1 MSKEPTVVRNPGKTA
16 FRFPPRQAVYREWF
30 PVILVLSLFLTTQ
43 VGPGKAAQEEADSFP
58 LYANRVEPLPR
69 PEAAPALSG
78 VCFSSRWFRP
88 TGPSDP
94 HDTFRAAEA
103 FAATDFVWTYS
114 LDPNFVRRAKSFGGK
129 VFLAINSLVPDEPTG
144 NTRRRGRIVDL
155 EGNPVT
161 APWMR
166 GWGERYWGCVN
177 SPEYRES
184 YLAYAKRAIDA
195 GCDALQ
201 MDDPRTNLAAV
212 DWGAC
217 FCPHCMD
224 GFRKFLK
231 EKQRELDT
239 KGLGIE
245 DLETFNYREYLR
257 AKGAP
262 VGDAFRRY
270 DGGKLKELF
279 VEFQR
284 QSVAR
289 FFREM
294 REAIDAYAGRH
305 VPFSSNNYRGSWDF
319 PYDLFEIGMAELPQ
333 KDATPANMYRLFK
346 VARGRGKHQI
356 FTLVPA
362 TSDGS
367 EVRVTRCAIATS
379 YACGGHMIVPWDVYT
394 GPNSPRYF
402 GTAEQYADLYRFVR
416 QWASLFD
423 GYEELAAWVPQ
434 QEQERPAWFSLLDA
448 PEVLAVLRVR
458 PKDPAGGVV
467 IHLVDWR
474 EKPEPFRLEIDCR
487 GIGPWPQI
495 VATLFRPGQQPE
507 ECVPNWGS
515 PRGAD
520 RATFQIPA
528 LSPWGIVWIR
538 PDPQRA
544 SSEKIPILYS
554 TDLYHPHEDPD
565 DHFDLA
571 TLFALEE
578 FDIRGIILDGGG
590 RQKQSPG
597 TVPVSQ
603 IFQLTGRTVPVGI
616 GLAEPLRHPQ
626 DNGRDQPEEF
636 QQGVKLILKVLSESD
651 RPIVIFTTG
660 SLRDVAAAF
669 LREPHLLRK
678 KVSRLYVNIGDAL
691 GGQEY
696 NVNLD
701 PVAYRVVMKSGLP
714 LYWCPCFSGGL
725 WKREQGLATYWR
737 FRQGEVLQYVPVPLQ
752 NFFLYA
758 LRKETSPP
766 LDYLLLRHKEEQYR
780 WLYQLD
786 RNMWCTAPFLHA
798 AGRSVVEL
806 SPGLYRAFPG
816 GQTLLEQQAEG
827 GGRSQASMH
836 LAAICSN
843 LQPKTADGVSPTT
856 VRVAAENISAV
867 EAGDHFPRY
876 VQIFTF
882 HPKWLAE
889 TPDGQ
894 FVAHDTPEETGQ
906 RNVWVQCFQILKA
919 EEYDAA
925 MKSVLRELLRN
936 FPLVQSTP
944 GNKL

>member
-1 MSKEPTVVRNPGKTA
+1 MV
-16 FRFPPRQAVYREWF
+16 
-30 PVILVLSLFLTTQ
+30 
-43 VGPGKAAQEEADSFP
+43 GKAVDLAALGVTFSTSPLGENVWQGGFKGAIFFLLPLGALLAAGGGHAAEEDIFP
-58 LYANRVEPLPR
+58 LYTNRVEPVAR
-69 PEAAPALSG
+69 PEAAPALSA
-78 VCFSSRWFRP
+78 VCFSSRWFHP
-88 TGPSDP
+88 AKPSDP
-94 HDTFRAAEA
+94 HDTFQTAEA
-103 FAATDFVWTYS
+103 FVATDFVWTYS

-129 VFLAINSLVPDEPTG
+129 VFLAINSLVPDEPTS

-155 EGNPVT
+155 DGNPVT

-166 GWGERYWGCVN
+166 GWKESYWGCVN
-177 SPEYRES
+177 SPEYRAS

-217 FCPHCMD
+217 FCSHCME
-224 GFRKFLK
+224 GFRQFLK
-231 EKQRELDT
+231 QKRAELEPQT
-239 KGLGIE
+239 LGIE
-245 DLETFNYREYLR
+245 DWESFDYKEYLR
-257 AKGAP
+257 AKQAP

-270 DGGKLKELF
+270 EGGKLKELF

-284 QSVAR
+284 ESVAR
-289 FFREM
+289 FFREI
-294 REAIDAYAGRH
+294 RAAIDAYAGRH

-333 KDATPANMYRLFK
+333 KDATPANMHRLFK
-346 VARGRGKHQI
+346 EARGRGKHQI

-362 TSDGS
+362 SSDGS
-367 EVRVTRCAIATS
+367 EVRITRCAIATS

-416 QWASLFD
+416 QWAGLFD
-423 GYEELAAWVPQ
+423 GYEELAAWIPG
-434 QEQERPAWFSLLDA
+434 EPGPGEGWFSLRNA
-448 PEVLAVLRVR
+448 PDVLGVVRVR

-474 EKPEPFRLEIDCR
+474 QKPEQFRLEVECT

-495 VATLFRPGQQPE
+495 VATLFRPGQEPE
-507 ECVPNWGS
+507 ECIPNWGS

-520 RATFQIPA
+520 PATFQIPA
-528 LSPWGIVWIR
+528 LSPWGILWIR
-538 PDPQRA
+538 SEPQRA
-544 SSEKIPILYS
+544 FRGQIPVLYS

-578 FDIRGIILDGGG
+578 FDIRGIILDGGN
-590 RQKQSPG
+590 RQKQNPG

-603 IFQLTGRTVPVGI
+603 MLHLTGRTVPVAV
-616 GLAEPLRHPQ
+616 GLAEPLHHPQ
-626 DNGRDQPEEF
+626 DNGREQPEEF
-636 QQGVKLILKVLSESD
+636 QQGVKLILRVLSESD

-669 LREPHLLRK
+669 LREPNLLRQ

-701 PVAYRVVMKSGLP
+701 PVAYRIIMKSGLP
-714 LYWCPCFSGGL
+714 VYWCPCFAGGL
-725 WKREQGLATYWR
+725 WRREGGLGTYWR
-737 FRQGEVLQYVPVPLQ
+737 FRQGEVLEHVPVPLQ

-758 LRKETSPP
+758 LRKETGRP
-766 LDYLLLRHKEEQYR
+766 LDYLLLRHKEEEYQ

-798 AGRSVVEL
+798 AGRSIVEI
-806 SPGLYRAFPG
+806 SPGLYRALPG
-816 GQTLLEQQAEG
+816 DRTLWEPQAHR
-827 GGRSQASMH
+827 GGRSQASTH
-836 LAAICSN
+836 FAAICSN
-843 LQPKTADGVSPTT
+843 VQTKTADGVSPGVGVT
-856 VRVAAENISAV
+856 AENMPAV
-867 EAGDHFPRY
+867 EGGGHFPRY

-882 HPKWLAE
+882 RPKWLGE

-906 RNVWVQCFQILKA
+906 RNIWVQCFQILKA
-919 EEYDAA
+919 KEYDAA

-936 FPLVQSTP
+936 FPLAQNTP
-944 GNKL
+944 RKKL